1 LAHRSKDFFKPAG
14 RTADRTKPPALAGM
28 SAPARSRKP
37 GSLLTARGSGVK
49 LSRKRFPAHGGVVMP
64 RAGFSRWKFGEQE
77 RFVLLLIAPAAL
89 LLLLFQ
95 VVPIAIGGNASFR
108 DWALYNP
115 KKSWVGFAHYAYVI
129 TDPAFLR
136 IALPNTFLFMF
147 VSVSCSLVLGL
158 AFAVLLNRRF
168 RGQKLVQTVL
178 LLPLMVAPVIAAIM
192 IRWMFND
199 QFGIVNVVI
208 EALGFEGQPWLA
220 QRWSAFGV
228 IVLTDIWLWT
238 PWFTLL
244 LLAGLQ
250 SLPKEPFEA
259 AAIDGTTP
267 WRVFRYL
274 TLPMLRP
281 VIAVCVVIRA
291 IDAFRTFD
299 IVWTLTGGGPARSTE
314 LFSLYAYVHAFLNLD
329 FGRGSAAAM
338 IGGAVILVFGM
349 ALYRIV
355 NHVVKV

>member
-1 LAHRSKDFFKPAG
+1 VEP
-14 RTADRTKPPALAGM
+14 
-28 SAPARSRKP
+28 
-37 GSLLTARGSGVK
+37 TAR
-49 LSRKRFPAHGGVVMP
+49 PP
-64 RAGFSRWKFGEQE
+64 RLFGEQQ
-77 RFVLLLIAPAAL
+77 RFMVLLIAPAVL
-89 LLLLFQ
+89 LLLFFQ
-95 VVPIAIGGNASFR
+95 VVPIVIGANASFR
-108 DWALYNP
+108 DWTLNNP
-115 KKSWVGFAHYAYVI
+115 KKTWVGFSHYAYVI
-129 TDPAFLR
+129 TDPAFLQV
-136 IALPNTFLFMF
+136 ALPNTFLFMAL
-147 VSVSCSLVLGL
+147 SVSGALVLGL
-158 AFAVLLNRRF
+158 ALALLLNRSF

-199 QFGIVNVVI
+199 QFGIVNVVL

-220 QRWSAFGV
+220 QRWSAFAV
-228 IVLTDIWLWT
+228 ILLTDIWLWT

-250 SLPKEPFEA
+250 SLPREPFEA

-267 WRVFRYL
+267 WRVFWYL

-329 FGRGSAAAM
+329 FGRGSAAAI
-338 IGGAVILVFGM
+338 IGGLIILVVGV
-349 ALYRIV
+349 ALYRLV
-355 NHVVKV
+355 TRVVRA

>member
-1 LAHRSKDFFKPAG
+1 MHAPGQLHR
-14 RTADRTKPPALAGM
+14 
-28 SAPARSRKP
+28 
-37 GSLLTARGSGVK
+37 
-49 LSRKRFPAHGGVVMP
+49 
-64 RAGFSRWKFGEQE
+64 KFGEQE
-77 RFVLLLIAPAAL
+77 RFMLLLIAPAAG

-95 VVPIAIGGNASFR
+95 VVPIVIGANASFR
-108 DWALYNP
+108 DWTLSNP
-115 KKSWVGFAHYAYVI
+115 KKTWIGFTHYINVI
-129 TDPAFLR
+129 SDPAFLQV
-136 IALPNTFLFMF
+136 ALPNTFLFMF
-147 VSVSCSLVLGL
+147 ASVTGALAIGL
-158 AFAVLLNRRF
+158 ALAVLLNRRF

-192 IRWMFND
+192 VRWMFND
-199 QFGIVNVVI
+199 QFGIVNVI
-208 EALGFEGQPWLA
+208 LEAIGLEGQPWMA

-228 IVLTDIWLWT
+228 ILLTDIWLWT

-267 WRVFRYL
+267 LRVFRYL

-281 VIAVCVVIRA
+281 VIVVCVVIRS

-314 LFSLYAYVHAFLNLD
+314 LFSLYAYVDAFLKLD
-329 FGRGSAAAM
+329 FGRGSAAAI
-338 IGGAVILVFGM
+338 IGGLIILVVGV
-349 ALYRIV
+349 ALYHLVDRAV
-355 NHVVKV
+355 RA